1 MPTVFIVNEPDE
13 SRAPE
18 GRATY
23 DTNPARAFG
32 RVQFVFT
39 ADMPVP
45 VRDPDRAIA
54 HAHEVLGQ
62 ATEDDYLVWAGGD
75 PLGLIIAAS
84 VMADVTDGRFNYL
97 KWDRAARAYAP
108 APLEMFPDNGDGDV

>member
-1 MPTVFIVNEPDE
+1 MPRVFIVNEPDE

-32 RVQFVFT
+32 QIVFINP
-39 ADMPVP
+39 ADQPVP
-45 VRDPDRAIA
+45 VRDPERAVER
-54 HAHEVLGQ
+54 AHEVL
-62 ATEDDYLVWAGGD
+62 ADASEDDFLVWAGGD

-84 VMADVTDGRFNYL
+84 ILADKTDGQFTYL

-108 APLEMFPDNGDGDV
+108 APLDLFPDNGEIE

>member
-1 MPTVFIVNEPDE
+1 MSTVFIVNEPDE

-32 RVQFVFT
+32 QVVFINP
-39 ADMPVP
+39 ADLPVP
-45 VRDPDRAIA
+45 VRDPERAIERA
-54 HAHEVLGQ
+54 HDVLAN

-75 PLGLIIAAS
+75 PLGLIIAAAIL
-84 VMADVTDGRFNYL
+84 ADKTDGQFTYL

-108 APLEMFPDNGDGDV
+108 APLDLFNGEDE

>member
-1 MPTVFIVNEPDE
+1 MPRVFIVNEPDE

-32 RVQFVFT
+32 KIVFINP
-39 ADMPVP
+39 ADRPVP
-45 VRDPDRAIA
+45 VRDPEGAVDRA
-54 HAHEVLGQ
+54 HAVL
-62 ATEDDYLVWAGGD
+62 ADVTSEDYLVWAGGD
-75 PLGLIIAAS
+75 PLGLIIAAA
-84 VMADVTDGRFNYL
+84 VMADNTDGKFTYL

-108 APLEMFPDNGDGDV
+108 EALDLFNGDDDE